1 MRLVKLSHV
10 LRILIFG
17 IAFASIP
24 AVVTAQNTVTPAAMI
39 KTYCAS
45 CHSGQAPPGRLPLD
59 QLDANRPSEA
69 PEAWER
75 VVRQLRARTMPPMA
89 APRPDSKTYES
100 TIAELTGTLDRA
112 AAATT
117 AAPPTDAE
125 LALRLARLLWNGEPD
140 KELRDAAAQGR

>member
-1 MRLVKLSHV
+1 MRFVRFLHV

-24 AVVTAQNTVTPAAMI
+24 AAVTAQNPVTPAAMI

-45 CHSGQAPPGRLPLD
+45 CHSGQAPPGRLSLD
-59 QLDANRPSEA
+59 QLDAIRPSDA
-69 PEAWER
+69 REAWER

-89 APRPDSKTYES
+89 APRPDSNTYES
-100 TIAELTGTLDRA
+100 TITALTSTLDRA
-112 AAATT
+112 ATTTT
-117 AAPPTDAE
+117 APLTDTE

-140 KELRDAAAQGR
+140 KELRDAAAR

>member
-1 MRLVKLSHV
+1 MRLVKLLHV

-17 IAFASIP
+17 IAFASIS
-24 AVVTAQNTVTPAAMI
+24 AVATAQNTVTPVVPAAMI

-45 CHSGQAPPGRLPLD
+45 CHSGHAPPGGLSLD
-59 QLDANRPSEA
+59 QLDASRPSEA

-100 TIAELTGTLDRA
+100 TIA
-112 AAATT
+112 
-117 AAPPTDAE
+117 PV
-125 LALRLARLLWNGEPD
+125 WNG
-140 KELRDAAAQGR
+140 